1 MELPKHAVSLENAKN
16 WIRNWQER
24 TEIGGN
30 EIKAHMIPSKDAF
43 DIFYNDKGFE
53 NYRGYN
59 AITDQGEF
67 KFLMVGVD
75 ADGNDIVDYDRG
87 YYIYDMTTP
96 CPSVC
101 SRVEWLQL

>member
-1 MELPKHAVSLENAKN
+1 MELPKHAVTLKDAIQ
-16 WIRNWQER
+16 WILNWQGEK
-24 TEIGGN
+24 IVGN
-30 EIKAHMIPSKDAF
+30 EIRAHMIPAKDAF

-59 AITDQGEF
+59 AKTDEGEF

-75 ADGNDIVDYDRG
+75 DEGNDIVDYDKG

-101 SRVEWLQL
+101 SKVEWLEL